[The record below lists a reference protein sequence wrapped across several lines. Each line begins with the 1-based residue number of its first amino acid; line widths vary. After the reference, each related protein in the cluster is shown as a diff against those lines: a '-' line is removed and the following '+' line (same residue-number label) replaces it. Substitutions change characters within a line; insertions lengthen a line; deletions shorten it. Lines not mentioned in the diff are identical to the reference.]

1 MISLHDTHGEEF
13 LLNEDCIEAVFKAKK
28 GNGSCLYSTIDPGA
42 CWEVAESIA
51 EVKQIINDAM
61 YGI

>member
-1 MISLHDTHGEEF
+1 MISLHDLQGDEF
-13 LLNEDCIEAVFKAKK
+13 LLSEDCIEAVFKRKK
-28 GNGSCLYSTIDPGA
+28 GDGSSIYITTDPGT
-42 CWEVAESIA
+42 CWDVTESVA